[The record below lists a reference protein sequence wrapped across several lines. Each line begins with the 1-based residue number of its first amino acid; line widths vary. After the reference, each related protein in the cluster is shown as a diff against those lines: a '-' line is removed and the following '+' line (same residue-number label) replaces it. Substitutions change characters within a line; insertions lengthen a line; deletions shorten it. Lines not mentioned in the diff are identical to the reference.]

1 MNSRAVLLKQ
11 LKAYHQRSRERF
23 DRWQAS
29 GYRHELKPI
38 HEPMPDE
45 LRHIPCAAKTRAGTP
60 CKRTDISTNGRCKY
74 HGGHSTGAL
83 TPEGKARQLEGYRR
97 WQRKQAETFVSSPDD
112 DKLSFIKRSVYGN

>member
-1 MNSRAVLLKQ
+1 MDSRAALLKR

-29 GYRHELKPI
+29 GYRHDLKPI

-60 CKRTDISTNGRCKY
+60 CKRTDISANGRCKF

-83 TPEGKARQLEGYRR
+83 TAEGKARQLEGYRR
-97 WQRKQAETFVSSPDD
+97 WRRKNGSNFKIV
-112 DKLSFIKRSVYGN
+112 